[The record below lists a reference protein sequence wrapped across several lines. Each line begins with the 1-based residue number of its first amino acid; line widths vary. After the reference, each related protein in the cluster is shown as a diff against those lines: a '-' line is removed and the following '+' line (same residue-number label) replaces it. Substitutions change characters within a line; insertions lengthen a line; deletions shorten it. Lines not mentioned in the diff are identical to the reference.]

1 MDVIARINE
10 IMKAQGISRYEL
22 AKLSGLSS
30 STLANM
36 KRRNTVP
43 TIATLEELCSALI
56 ISLSQFFA
64 GEDTE
69 FYPVDGSQREFLD
82 LLLILDTEQ
91 QKALLNFVKTM
102 IPSNDDEKT
111 SRQ

>member
-10 IMKAQGISRYEL
+10 IMKAQGLSRYEL
-22 AKLSGLSS
+22 ARLSGLSS

-43 TIATLEELCSALI
+43 TIATLEELCSALN

-64 GEDTE
+64 DENTE
-69 FYPVDGSQREFLD
+69 FYPVDRSQREFLD
-82 LLLILDTEQ
+82 LLLILDSEQ

-102 IPSNDDEKT
+102 IPSVETVSD
-111 SRQ
+111 SQ